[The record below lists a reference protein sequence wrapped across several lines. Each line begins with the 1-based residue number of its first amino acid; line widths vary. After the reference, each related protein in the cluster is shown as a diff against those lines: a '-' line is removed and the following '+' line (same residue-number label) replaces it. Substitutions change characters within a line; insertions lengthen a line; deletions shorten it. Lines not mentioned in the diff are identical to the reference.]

1 MQKIENPLS
10 INNLDDLGKHHKSL
24 SYKGFLQFYQKCV

>member
-1 MQKIENPLS
+1 MQKIENHLS

-24 SYKGFLQFYQKCV
+24 SYKWFL

>member
-24 SYKGFLQFYQKCV
+24 SYKGFL